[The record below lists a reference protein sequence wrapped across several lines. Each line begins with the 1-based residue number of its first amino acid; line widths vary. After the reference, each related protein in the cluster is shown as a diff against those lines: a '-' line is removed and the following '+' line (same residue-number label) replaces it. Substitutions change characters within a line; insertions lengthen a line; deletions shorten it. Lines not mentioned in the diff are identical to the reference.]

1 MSGHARTSICSR
13 VSCSLEFNSLWRQ
26 KKKLTIIFNFL
37 YHKKKNSSI
46 SYYIYIFNRL
56 ENIAEVVEL
65 VLHKKGGEKN
75 TFNIFND
82 ICERK
87 TASWGGKNFSEGIQ
101 LISNYSFKCWYCST
115 HNACL
120 WHTENTHPQ
129 PWHILRCYLVVENS
143 FNREWR

>member
-1 MSGHARTSICSR
+1 MHFHILWLSITQ
-13 VSCSLEFNSLWRQ
+13 LQIRQ
-26 KKKLTIIFNFL
+26 SERPRAYLYLLQSVLQFGIQFTVETKKKLTIIFNFL

-82 ICERK
+82 ICEIK
-87 TASWGGKNFSEGIQ
+87 TASSGGKNFSEGIQ
-101 LISNYSFKCWYCST
+101 LISNYSFKC
-115 HNACL
+115 
-120 WHTENTHPQ
+120 
-129 PWHILRCYLVVENS
+129 
-143 FNREWR
+143 